1 VGPRPIATTEVP
13 KRSPSSGKPTNRFY
27 PAMSSG
33 RCPVPPVG
41 EDGGLLRTRFTSAL
55 LPRACLRQAVLDL
68 PSLRPGTAL
77 LQPAVPP
84 TSLSTTAAPR
94 QPPPSAKS
102 RIVVSLYL
110 TLFDNPQ
117 TACVPFGDR
126 SVRVQRVRVCSASAG
141 ANRQSYFL
149 ICSSA
154 FRFPPVLVSY
164 HFIES
169 AKETVQDVGSSTEPR
184 RAISY
189 SPFPA
194 ELGTSPVSQDFTFST
209 ATVPLSEAEVDTV
222 GPLAHIRQN
231 LEIDNLRLSDFE
243 VRAAAVSP
251 YQVGLGKT
259 VSALTS
265 TDAPGRSRST
275 RWVSTP
281 PPFRYPYFSR
291 TRFKEIFAVSFPPS
305 PPRLTCL

>member
-1 VGPRPIATTEVP
+1 
-13 KRSPSSGKPTNRFY
+13 
-27 PAMSSG
+27 MSSPACG
-33 RCPVPPVG
+33 RG
-41 EDGGLLRTRFTSAL
+41 WRSAANSFYVSAFAEGML
-55 LPRACLRQAVLDL
+55 AAGCFGSAVTATGDSAIAARRAANKLIDHSSAS
-68 PSLRPGTAL
+68 P
-77 LQPAVPP
+77 
-84 TSLSTTAAPR
+84 TAAISKVSDR
-94 QPPPSAKS
+94 C
-102 RIVVSLYL
+102 IVVSLYL

-243 VRAAAVSP
+243 VRPAAVSP

>member
-1 VGPRPIATTEVP
+1 
-13 KRSPSSGKPTNRFY
+13 
-27 PAMSSG
+27 M
-33 RCPVPPVG
+33 
-41 EDGGLLRTRFTSAL
+41 
-55 LPRACLRQAVLDL
+55 
-68 PSLRPGTAL
+68 
-77 LQPAVPP
+77 
-84 TSLSTTAAPR
+84 
-94 QPPPSAKS
+94 AKS
-102 RIVVSLYL
+102 KNLCLLSGASSKAILQTGEESQHGLERLHVVPLRAMISAMYEHVRVFGRGKLKFSLEATADGAFYRRVRDEPLKVHGSLYL

-126 SVRVQRVRVCSASAG
+126 SVRVQRVSVCSASAG

-222 GPLAHIRQN
+222 GPLTHIRRN

-243 VRAAAVSP
+243 VRPAAVSP

-265 TDAPGRSRST
+265 TDAPGRSLST

-281 PPFRYPYFSR
+281 LPFRYPYFSR